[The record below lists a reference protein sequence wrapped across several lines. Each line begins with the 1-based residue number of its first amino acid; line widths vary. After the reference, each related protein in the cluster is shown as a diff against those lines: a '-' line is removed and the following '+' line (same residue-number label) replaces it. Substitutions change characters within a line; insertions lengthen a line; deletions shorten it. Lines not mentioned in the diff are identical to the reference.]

1 MNRLLIACVLLV
13 SLALA
18 TSCDY
23 DTVITK
29 QLENIKRVGD
39 NNPKKAML
47 MLDTIKNDEQTWNTH
62 TRMVCDMLDIRL
74 RDKAYIPATSDI
86 RIKKVVNYFNRHG
99 NNMEKQEACYYAGS
113 VYRDLQNYPQAIT
126 FFQRSRDY
134 CIEGNTYDS
143 LMLRNTY
150 SNLAWLYYKVQDYK
164 NSAISSQKEYYLA
177 KQMGIL
183 SSRIVQNLGASQLRT
198 GNIVK
203 AKKSFS
209 DAFKLMQ
216 KVGNQNDTENTF
228 NLLYHL
234 SKLRMCNLAKK
245 CYSSILYKVMKLDS
259 LPSEYLLNVGEYY
272 YMVDNIDSA
281 IICYKKIIQRNDN
294 LENVY
299 DASKILFNIYSKNG
313 NIKEANYY
321 AQKFVQVSDTLNLG
335 KRQELAATANNLY
348 QYHRDQK
355 REKEISE
362 RGEKYKNR
370 ALGTLATLLPLTIIA
385 FMLYIHRIRRST
397 REILAQRHKID
408 AYSKRNSDLEKEIE
422 RQRDALRTKEVFLSD
437 ALARL
442 QDVTHQIEQY
452 MDKIREQEKILA
464 EKMEQNRSLMRLMHK
479 AELESSAGDIVN
491 TVRETSKGKHKMT
504 AGEWNMLM
512 QAVDEMYPDFNAALA
527 AKLGRIDKNELHVC
541 YLMLIGLTNPQIINV
556 TALPHS
562 AVWRWTKK
570 FEWITTW
577 KSPDMPSVAEKK
589 V

>member
-1 MNRLLIACVLLV
+1 MNRLLIVCVLFA
-13 SLALA
+13 SLTFFA
-18 TSCDY
+18 SCDD
-23 DTVITK
+23 DTGITK
-29 QLENIKRVGD
+29 QLENIKCVGD
-39 NNPKKAML
+39 NNPNKAML
-47 MLDTIKNDEQTWNTH
+47 MLDSIKNDEQSWSTH
-62 TRMVCDMLDIRL
+62 TRMVFDMLDIRL

-86 RIKKVVNYFNRHG
+86 RIKKVVNYFSRHG
-99 NNMEKQEACYYAGS
+99 NNMERQEACYYAGS
-113 VYRDLQNYPQAIT
+113 VYRDLQDYPQAIT

-164 NSAISSQKEYYLA
+164 NSAICSQKEYNLA
-177 KQMGIL
+177 KQMGTL
-183 SSRIVQNLGASQLRT
+183 SSRIVQNLGASQLRS
-198 GNIVK
+198 GDIVK
-203 AKKSFS
+203 AKETFS
-209 DAFKLMQ
+209 EAFKLMQ
-216 KVGNQNDTENTF
+216 KNGNQNDIENTF

-234 SKLRMCNLAKK
+234 SKLKMCNIAKK
-245 CYSSILYKVMKLDS
+245 CYGSIPYKVMILDS
-259 LPSEYLLNVGEYY
+259 LPSEYLLDVGEYH
-272 YMVDNIDSA
+272 YMVGNIDSA

-362 RGEKYKNR
+362 RGETYKNR

-385 FMLYIHRIRRST
+385 FVLYIHRIRRST
-397 REILAQRHKID
+397 REILAQRQKID

-422 RQRDALRTKEVFLSD
+422 RQRDALRTKEVALSD
-437 ALARL
+437 AQARL
-442 QDVTHQIEQY
+442 QDVTHQTEQY

-479 AELESSAGDIVN
+479 AELESSAEDIVN
-491 TVRETSKGKHKMT
+491 TVREASKGNHKMKT
-504 AGEWNMLM
+504 KEWKMLI
-512 QAVDEMYPDFNAALA
+512 QATDELYPDFKDALTE
-527 AKLGRIDKNELHVC
+527 KLGHIDENELHVC
-541 YLMLIGLTNPQIINV
+541 YLMLIGLTNPQIINA
-556 TALPHS
+556 TGIPHS
-562 AVWRWTKK
+562 TVWRWTRKLG
-570 FEWITTW
+570 WITTW
-577 KSPDMPSVAEKK
+577 KGKK
-589 V
+589 KE